1 MSPIPIPSD
10 DRSLRPHPAPR
21 ARSRAADA
29 WTGAAAEREPCVP
42 LADLATL
49 AAFPAW
55 WFGQPAAAIAESLRD
70 LLAGTLAAD
79 AVSVELW
86 DPSTG
91 EPALAVAG
99 MLPVDA
105 ETPSDGGPPV
115 RLALF
120 SVGVD
125 AGMGNIAVGSRRP
138 DFPTQT
144 ERVLLGMAA
153 SQAALALQHAS
164 LATVGRLA
172 EELLV
177 RASAVRAAA
186 KARGGRT
193 ELLATIYVELRAPLD
208 AVAACLE
215 RLDADGSL
223 GDGRRAEVGRIRA
236 SQRQLQGIAADVL
249 ALAHMESGHL
259 HLVPAEVPVDEA
271 LAWLEA
277 AVRPRMET
285 KRLRYAGGAGGGVA
299 LRADPERLR
308 QVLASLLSGAA
319 DRAAPG
325 GSVRLDCTVGEDV
338 VELRV
343 RGDGPVSVEEPFD
356 PDGADAPVEA
366 ALGAAVD
373 QALVRAMG
381 GELRTERGA
390 DGAAVRTVTLPRARP
405 QRADGDGTGS
415 VPDDAG
421 AATGPDPEPLAGGA
435 A

>member
-1 MSPIPIPSD
+1 MSPIPMPSD

-21 ARSRAADA
+21 ARSRAAA
-29 WTGAAAEREPCVP
+29 PWTGAAAEREPCVP

-55 WFGQPAAAIAESLRD
+55 WFGQPPAAIAVSLRD
-70 LLAGTLAAD
+70 LLAGTLAAE

-91 EPALAVAG
+91 EPALAVSG
-99 MLPVDA
+99 MLPVDPG
-105 ETPSDGGPPV
+105 TPSDGGPPV

-193 ELLATIYVELRAPLD
+193 ELLTTIYVELRAPLD
-208 AVAACLE
+208 AAAACLE

-249 ALAHMESGHL
+249 VLAHMESGHL

-271 LAWLEA
+271 LAWLET
-277 AVRPRMET
+277 AVRPRMEA
-285 KRLRYAGGAGGGVA
+285 KRLRFERAGMGGGVA
-299 LRADPERLR
+299 VRADLERLR
-308 QVLASLLSGAA
+308 QVLASLVSGAA
-319 DRAAPG
+319 ARTAPG
-325 GSVRLDCTVGEDV
+325 GTVRLDCTVGVDV
-338 VELRV
+338 VEMRV
-343 RGDGPVSVEEPFD
+343 RGGDSGGEEEPTGPVGS
-356 PDGADAPVEA
+356 GAGPPVEA
-366 ALGAAVD
+366 ALGTAVD
-373 QALVRAMG
+373 RGLARAMG
-381 GELRTERGA
+381 GEVRVEREA
-390 DGAAVRTVTLPRARP
+390 NGAAVCMLVLPRAHR
-405 QRADGDGTGS
+405 RTS
-415 VPDDAG
+415 CVPG
-421 AATGPDPEPLAGGA
+421 GGGA
-435 A
+435 APGPRVGDAA